1 MTIKVNFE
9 VTDTFGGEANYAW
22 VKRGS
27 KEFKQQP
34 TQLQMVRA
42 LKQFAGLQ
50 NVRCLKY
57 DYGDMVALYPVN
69 QCIVAFATME
79 Y

>member
-27 KEFKQQP
+27 KEFKHQP

-50 NVRCLKY
+50 NVRCSKD
-57 DYGDMVALYPVN
+57 DYGDMIALYPVN
-69 QCIVAFATME
+69 QCIVAFATVE